1 MTWSHKK
8 IDSHLEGLS
17 NIKPFINNYNWE
29 GTNYPS
35 EIEDWKIFGKN
46 NIIRKLYKDYM
57 NKFFKSLRE
66 HAKNVNEKMLW
77 LTKKELKS
85 HQDAPECYTC

>member
-1 MTWSHKK
+1 MAWSHKK

-29 GTNYPS
+29 GTNYPP

-66 HAKNVNEKMLW
+66 HAKNVNENMLW